1 MTRDKTTLIDGQTGK
16 QTDITGQTKRCV
28 VRDEAGLL
36 KLKLGVLVLL
46 WVILGPSV
54 ATFKV
59 LTQESDDVTYCDVS
73 ILQPSHS
80 KQLDNPDG
88 IVLLGADESGKSTI
102 AKQIKIIYGGG
113 YSEEERKRYKAV
125 VHSNTIQSITAII
138 RAMGR
143 LEIEFEDAARA
154 DDTRQL
160 FEAAGSAEEGFMSS
174 ELAGVIQRLWR
185 DGGVQACFSRARE
198 YQLND
203 SAAYYL
209 NDLDRISQATYIPT
223 QQDVLKARVE
233 TTGVVETNF
242 IVRDY
247 YHFKMIDVT
256 GQRSEM
262 KKWIH
267 CFNET
272 TAIIF
277 CVALSDYDQ
286 VSGED
291 EEMSRMYE
299 SLKLFDRICN
309 RRMGSQILL
318 FLNKKDLFEEK
329 IKKTPLTVCFPEYAG
344 SNTYEEA
351 ADYIQRQFESLSK
364 NRDIYTYFTCATDT
378 KHMQSVFN
386 AVTDVV
392 PPCSGCNLD
401 LCQF

>member
-1 MTRDKTTLIDGQTGK
+1 MGCTLGRENMVARKRSKMIDRNLRAERNK
-16 QTDITGQTKRCV
+16 SERE
-28 VRDEAGLL
+28 VRLL
-36 KLKLGVLVLL
+36 
-46 WVILGPSV
+46 
-54 ATFKV
+54 
-59 LTQESDDVTYCDVS
+59 
-73 ILQPSHS
+73 
-80 KQLDNPDG
+80 
-88 IVLLGADESGKSTI
+88 LLGADESGKSTI
-102 AKQIKIIYGGG
+102 AKQIKIICEGD

-154 DDTRQL
+154 DDVRQL
-160 FEAAGSAEEGFMSS
+160 FEAVGSAEQGFMSL
-174 ELAGVIQRLWR
+174 ELAGVIKRLWR

-223 QQDVLKARVE
+223 QQDVLRARVE

-242 IVRDY
+242 IVKD
-247 YHFKMIDVT
+247 YHFKMFDVR

-267 CFNET
+267 CFNGT
-272 TAIIF
+272 MAIIF
-277 CVALSDYDQ
+277 CVALSDYDL
-286 VSGED
+286 VLGED

-299 SLKLFDRICN
+299 SLKLFDSICK
-309 RRMGSQILL
+309 RRVGYYTFLL
-318 FLNKKDLFEEK
+318 LNKKDLFEEK

-351 ADYIQRQFESLSK
+351 ADYIRRQFEDLSK
-364 NRDIYTYFTCATDT
+364 HRHINTHFTCATDT
-378 KHMQSVFN
+378 KDMQFVFD
-386 AVTDVV
+386 AVTGVLIRALR
-392 PPCSGCNLD
+392 PCGCPWHLGPKD
-401 LCQF
+401 

>member
-1 MTRDKTTLIDGQTGK
+1 MGCTFSRKNMVARKRSEMIDRNSRAEREK
-16 QTDITGQTKRCV
+16 SEREV
-28 VRDEAGLL
+28 
-36 KLKLGVLVLL
+36 GVL
-46 WVILGPSV
+46 
-54 ATFKV
+54 
-59 LTQESDDVTYCDVS
+59 
-73 ILQPSHS
+73 
-80 KQLDNPDG
+80 
-88 IVLLGADESGKSTI
+88 LLGADESGKSTI

-113 YSEEERKRYKAV
+113 YSEEECKRYKAV

-154 DDTRQL
+154 DDARQL

-174 ELAGVIQRLWR
+174 ELAGVIKRLWR

-299 SLKLFDRICN
+299 SLKLFDSICK
-309 RRMGSQILL
+309 RRVGSRTVL

-351 ADYIQRQFESLSK
+351 ADYIWRQFESLSK
-364 NRDIYTYFTCATDT
+364 DRVVHTHFTCATDT
-378 KHMQSVFN
+378 KHVQFVFH
-386 AVTDVV
+386 AVTDAITAIRCHLHLWLVAEWSKAPDSRLYTLQQMGV
-392 PPCSGCNLD
+392 LVSKWRRG
-401 LCQF
+401 FESHF